1 MTLYFLGG
9 GNMAAAIIAAWQ
21 QHGDGTPVVVAER
34 NAERRN
40 TLMQRFGIHT
50 LDTLPALQADDVLVL
65 AVKPQDMAQ
74 ACADVQH
81 GGALVLSIAAG
92 LPVAALSA
100 MLGGTQRIIRIMPN
114 TPAAVGMGMSGLYAA
129 DAADAADRARAEIL
143 MNACGRCLWL
153 ENEAQMHA
161 LTAVSGSGP
170 AYVFYLLNALQQSA
184 QHLGF
189 TPEQAHTLALETFRG
204 ATALA
209 AASPDSFAALQE
221 QVTSKGGTTYA
232 ALESFRANE
241 LAKLLEQGVQAAAA
255 RSREMAEKIESTPT
269 P

>member
-1 MTLYFLGG
+1 
-9 GNMAAAIIAAWQ
+9 
-21 QHGDGTPVVVAER
+21 
-34 NAERRN
+34 
-40 TLMQRFGIHT
+40 
-50 LDTLPALQADDVLVL
+50 
-65 AVKPQDMAQ
+65 
-74 ACADVQH
+74 
-81 GGALVLSIAAG
+81 
-92 LPVAALSA
+92 
-100 MLGGTQRIIRIMPN
+100 
-114 TPAAVGMGMSGLYAA
+114 
-129 DAADAADRARAEIL
+129 

-241 LAKLLEQGVQAAAA
+241 LANLLEQGVQAAAA
-255 RSREMAEKIESTPT
+255 RSREMAEKI
-269 P
+269 